1 MARTTIETIVKHDPS
16 INSEGIFIN
25 MMTSFNRYIGEEFK
39 SGRITGQQYAEVYL
53 GGLTAVLANAIDYTK
68 HIDSV
73 NLQEARLEL
82 DRELGEA
89 RIDLE
94 RDLGEA
100 RIDLDR
106 DLGEAQIALQQDKLA
121 LERELG
127 RGQLALQQGKLAL
140 DRELGE
146 AQLELQRDK
155 LELEREL
162 NEIQKKLIQAQTQAF
177 KARHQK
183 DLAKLVFDTVTIG
196 VTQEQMNVL
205 AGPNAIFG
213 GLAPKAEFEAARWVG

>member
-68 HIDSV
+68 HIDSM

-89 RIDLE
+89 RIDL
-94 RDLGEA
+94 
-100 RIDLDR
+100 DR
-106 DLGEAQIALQQDKLA
+106 DLGKSQIALQRDKLA

-127 RGQLALQQGKLAL
+127 RGQLALQEDKLAL
-140 DRELGE
+140 DRKLGE

-155 LELEREL
+155 LKLEREL
-162 NEIQKKLIQAQTQAF
+162 NETQKKLIEAQTQAF

>member
-73 NLQEARLEL
+73 NLQEARIEL
-82 DRELGEA
+82 DRE
-89 RIDLE
+89 
-94 RDLGEA
+94 LGEA

-127 RGQLALQQGKLAL
+127 RGQLALQEDKLAL

-146 AQLELQRDK
+146 AQLDLQRDK

-162 NEIQKKLIQAQTQAF
+162 NETQKKLIQAQTQAF

-183 DLAKLVFDTVTIG
+183 DLAKLIFDTVTIG

-205 AGPNAIFG
+205 AGPNAIFE
-213 GLAPKAEFEAARWVG
+213 GLAPKAEFVAARWVDTP

>member
-16 INSEGIFIN
+16 INTEGIFIN
-25 MMTSFNRYIGEEFK
+25 LMTSFNRYIGEEFK

-89 RIDLE
+89 RIE
-94 RDLGEA
+94 
-100 RIDLDR
+100 LDR

-127 RGQLALQQGKLAL
+127 RGQLALQEDKLAL

-146 AQLELQRDK
+146 AQLELQREK

-162 NEIQKKLIQAQTQAF
+162 NETQKKLIQAQTQAF

-183 DLAKLVFDTVTIG
+183 DLAKLIFDTVTIG

-213 GLAPKAEFEAARWVG
+213 GLAPKAEFEAARWVDTP

>member
-16 INSEGIFIN
+16 INSEGIFVN
-25 MMTSFNRYIGEEFK
+25 LMTSFNRYIGEEFK

-89 RIDLE
+89 RL
-94 RDLGEA
+94 
-100 RIDLDR
+100 DLDR
-106 DLGEAQIALQQDKLA
+106 DLGEAQITLQQDKLA

-127 RGQLALQQGKLAL
+127 RGQLALQEDKLAL
-140 DRELGE
+140 ERELGE
-146 AQLELQRDK
+146 AQLELQREK

-162 NEIQKKLIQAQTQAF
+162 NETQKKLIQAQTQAF

-183 DLAKLVFDTVTIG
+183 DLAKLIFDTVTIG

-213 GLAPKAEFEAARWVG
+213 GLAPKAEFEAARWVDTP